1 MSVKKD
7 CGLSILKDKVVDY
20 EVAEAT
26 SFLRLSVHV
35 PNV

>member
-7 CGLSILKDKVVDY
+7 CGLSILKDKAVDK

-26 SFLRLSVHV
+26 SFFAPCGACS
-35 PNV
+35 